1 MRQSTGKRPFALYFV
16 HTVFVYGLC
25 TVHVQPQSSGC
36 GSVCSAA
43 TCIQC
48 TLDTIAPLVSNLSPL
63 VSRKVHLC
71 VCLSSITSDIEE
83 IPLRRLKMATGK

>member
-1 MRQSTGKRPFALYFV
+1 MRQSTGKRPFVLYFV
-16 HTVFVYGLC
+16 HTVFVYGFC
-25 TVHVQPQSSGC
+25 TVHAQPQSTGC

-71 VCLSSITSDIEE
+71 VCLSSITNDIEE